1 MAIIYK
7 ITNKINSKVY
17 IGETI
22 RTLKVRWNEHKS
34 ESYTEGHGYSY
45 HLHCAIRKYGA
56 ENFLVEEIE
65 KCPDDQ
71 RFIREHH
78 YIMLFNSLEPN
89 GYNYIAEGQGAIRI
103 PSEVILEKWND
114 GYSATDIAKQL
125 KTHMK
130 VITSRLKSHGI
141 SQEEIYQRQGEQTG
155 KRCSFKVLQY
165 TLDGKFIKEWES
177 ATSCESDGYQQS
189 AVSNVCNQK
198 QISAYGYLWKYK
210 QDERP
215 ITEWVERVKN
225 KKQAGKPKKVV
236 LQYDLN
242 MNLIAEYESAAAAAR
257 AMGKTSKSN
266 LCRAARENKTAYG
279 YLWKYK
285 ED

>member
-78 YIMLFNSLEPN
+78 YI
-89 GYNYIAEGQGAIRI
+89 IDR
-103 PSEVILEKWND
+103 
-114 GYSATDIAKQL
+114 
-125 KTHMK
+125 
-130 VITSRLKSHGI
+130 KS
-141 SQEEIYQRQGEQTG
+141 
-155 KRCSFKVLQY
+155 
-165 TLDGKFIKEWES
+165 
-177 ATSCESDGYQQS
+177 
-189 AVSNVCNQK
+189 
-198 QISAYGYLWKYK
+198 
-210 QDERP
+210 
-215 ITEWVERVKN
+215 
-225 KKQAGKPKKVV
+225 VV
-236 LQYDLN
+236 
-242 MNLIAEYESAAAAAR
+242 
-257 AMGKTSKSN
+257 
-266 LCRAARENKTAYG
+266 
-279 YLWKYK
+279 
-285 ED
+285 